1 MTWGLHLRVSYMKS
15 QAPNSKFQTNSKL
28 QSQMTKT
35 VLFRILN
42 LGNLKLFVIW
52 CLTGEGDM
60 KKSEEERELGVKE
73 ETPQEVEDYLDLRP
87 RKLSEYI
94 GQKQVVETLEIAIQ
108 AAKKRGEPLDHVLFH
123 SPPGLGKTTLAHII
137 ATELGVRIITSSGP
151 AIEKGGDLISILTHL
166 ERGDVLFIDE
176 VHRLPKVVEE
186 FLYPAMEDFCIDFI
200 FDKGAHARSH
210 RYRLERFTLVGATTR
225 AGLLSAPLRERF
237 GMLRNLD
244 FYSVEELCKV
254 VRRSAALLKI
264 PIDEE
269 GTEEIAKRSRGT
281 PRISN
286 RLLKRVRD
294 FAEIRG
300 QGKID
305 KAIADEALLLEGV
318 DEIGLTSLDRRFLET
333 IIRYYKGGPVGLEAI
348 AATLQEEADTLVDM
362 IEPFLLKIGFVAR
375 MQNGRRATELAYQ
388 HFGIPYSDSGRQLSL
403 PTRKK
408 H

>member
-1 MTWGLHLRVSYMKS
+1 MKK
-15 QAPNSKFQTNSKL
+15 AEEEKKPDQTN
-28 QSQMTKT
+28 
-35 VLFRILN
+35 
-42 LGNLKLFVIW
+42 
-52 CLTGEGDM
+52 
-60 KKSEEERELGVKE
+60 
-73 ETPQEVEDYLDLRP
+73 PEVEDFLDLRP
-87 RKLSEYI
+87 RRLSEYI
-94 GQKQVVETLEIAIQ
+94 GQGQVVETLEIAIE
-108 AAKKRGEPLDHVLFH
+108 AAKKRGEPLDHILFH

-137 ATELGVRIITSSGP
+137 ATEMGVQIVTSSGP

-166 ERGDVLFIDE
+166 EKGDVLFIDE
-176 VHRLPKVVEE
+176 IHRLPKIVEE

-237 GMLRNLD
+237 GILRNLD
-244 FYSVEELCKV
+244 FYSLEELNRV
-254 VRRSAALLKI
+254 VKRSAALLGV
-264 PIDEE
+264 PIDRE

-294 FAEIRG
+294 YAEIRG
-300 QGKID
+300 EGKITQE
-305 KAIADEALLLEGV
+305 ITDEALRLEGV
-318 DEIGLTSLDRRFLET
+318 DEMGLTSLDRRFLET

-362 IEPFLLKIGFVAR
+362 VEPFLLKIGFVAR
-375 MQNGRRATELAYQ
+375 MHNGRKATELAYK
-388 HFGIPYSDSGRQLSL
+388 HFGIPYHDAGRQLSF
-403 PTRKK
+403 PTPKK

>member
-1 MTWGLHLRVSYMKS
+1 
-15 QAPNSKFQTNSKL
+15 
-28 QSQMTKT
+28 
-35 VLFRILN
+35 
-42 LGNLKLFVIW
+42 
-52 CLTGEGDM
+52 M
-60 KKSEEERELGVKE
+60 KKSQEEEEADLQQRAQES
-73 ETPQEVEDYLDLRP
+73 PPEVEDFLDLRP

-94 GQKQVVETLEIAIQ
+94 GQGQVVETLEIAIQ
-108 AAKKRGEPLDHVLFH
+108 AATKRGEPLDHILFH

-137 ATELGVRIITSSGP
+137 ATEMGVRIITSSGP

-166 ERGDVLFIDE
+166 ERGDVFFIDE
-176 VHRLPKVVEE
+176 VHRLPKIVEE

-237 GMLRNLD
+237 GILRNLD
-244 FYSVEELCKV
+244 FYSVEELSRV
-254 VRRSAALLKI
+254 VRRSAALLGV

-294 FAEIRG
+294 FAEVRG

-305 KAIADEALLLEGV
+305 REIADEALRLEGV

-348 AATLQEEADTLVDM
+348 AATLQEESDTLVDM

-375 MQNGRRATELAYQ
+375 MQNGRKATELAYQ
-388 HFGIPYSDSGRQLSL
+388 HFGIPYSESGKQLSL
-403 PTRKK
+403 PTHKK